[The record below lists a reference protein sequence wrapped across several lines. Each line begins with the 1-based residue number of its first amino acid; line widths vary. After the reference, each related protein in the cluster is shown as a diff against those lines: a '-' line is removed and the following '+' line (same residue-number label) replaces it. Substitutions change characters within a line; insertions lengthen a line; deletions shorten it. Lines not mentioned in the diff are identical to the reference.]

1 VEKELEKL
9 IRASGLDPGHCVLR
23 QVTRTSRTV
32 VAAFDAALEPA
43 GVTAHQF
50 TVLVALAHGGPMKVS
65 ELADAVGMHPSTT
78 PRKIA
83 PLARRGLVRIR
94 PGEDRRQRLIV
105 LTAKGIATIKRAFP
119 LWAEI
124 QRRILQHLGPGAWP
138 PVMQSLNAIRAPLS
152 ARGGKGDD

>member
-1 VEKELEKL
+1 MEKELETL
-9 IRASGLDPGHCVLR
+9 IENTGLDPACCVLR
-23 QVTRTSRTV
+23 QVTRTSRMV

-50 TVLVALAHGGPMKVS
+50 TVLVALAHSGPMNVS

-94 PGEDRRQRLIV
+94 QGEDRRQRLIA
-105 LTAKGIATIKRAFP
+105 LTAKGIAAVKRSFP

-124 QRRILQHLGPGAWP
+124 QRDILQHLGPGAWP
-138 PVMQSLNAIRAPLS
+138 LVMQSLSAIRASLKT
-152 ARGGKGDD
+152 RTGKGQ